1 MTQRS
6 EHLGQIL
13 LNQKRITREQLEEV
27 LRAQKKRPG
36 QKIGNML
43 VEMQFITENDLME
56 ALHEHFK
63 IPSIDL
69 TGTPIQQSAIALVP
83 QELAEKYNVFP
94 VREDGRTLTIATSDP
109 LNYYAMDDI
118 RLAADR
124 EIVVMLGTLS
134 GIRNAIARYYSG
146 QRAEEAA
153 EDLSRQ
159 FVSAQEELPMNTE
172 MGERLENAPVVRLV
186 NSIITQAVKMGASD
200 IHIEPAEQET
210 RVRMRLDGLLRQ
222 QMNLPAS
229 AHASVI
235 ARLKIMSDMDIAERR
250 IPQDGRIETI
260 IDGKPIDLRLSIL
273 PTVTGEKMVIR
284 VLGGTSVLQRSQ
296 LGLDAQNV
304 VRFETILKSP
314 NGIVLV
320 CGPTGSG
327 KTTTLYSVLKDLN
340 APEINMIT
348 IEDPVEFRL
357 PGVNQVQINTKA
369 GLTFASGLRS
379 MLRQDP
385 DIIMVGEIRDAE
397 TAEMAVR
404 SAITGHLVFSTVHT
418 NDAVSTVTRLV
429 NMGVQ
434 PFMIASSLVGVDSQR
449 LVRRICRHCAEEYTP
464 ADEECKSLGL
474 PAGVKLRRGRGCNY
488 CSNTGYKGRMAIH
501 EILII
506 TKEIRQLIE
515 SGATEDRLQ
524 EAALADGMVP
534 LFESA
539 KKAVLAGETTVSEL
553 MRVAYH
559 L

>member
-474 PAGVKLRRGRGCNY
+474 PAGVKLWRGRGCNY